1 MSGRKN
7 SIIESSIIQNV
18 MFILCDSCNGNP
30 KIPIKDVYMMINQKM
45 RFSKEDIIMI
55 LNEMEKKK
63 MIEYSYK
70 SYVKVK

>member
-1 MSGRKN
+1 MSGRRNSVIEKN
-7 SIIESSIIQNV
+7 IIENV

-30 KIPIKDVYMMINQKM
+30 KIPIKDVYMMVNQKL